1 MWRRRSS
8 CGPSR
13 RGPRPPFGVLGRA
26 GRGLLPHA
34 LAAPADLERRLA
46 EAGRPAG
53 IGARDLL
60 AAKTGAALAAAAAGD
75 PRRRVLPGRLA
86 LLASIVAPALGFV
99 APDIWLARRRR
110 EHVAEI
116 RRDMPALLDLLGV
129 AVAGGLS
136 LTSALAEVGRRSR
149 SPLARAWG
157 GVAAQV
163 AVGVPLADALETHR
177 RELRMPEVDSFAG
190 ALVRAARHGAPL
202 SDTLAAQARDVR
214 LARRR
219 AVQEEAAR
227 AGPKMQLVVALLLV
241 PSVMLLV
248 AAALIAALV
257 ERRRRPRPHR
267 VLIDRT
273 PRKRRCMRTRPFGR
287 SPHHAPTAEKP
298 APGAES
304 APTAARTLVQS
315 GQESG
320 SKC

>member
-1 MWRRRSS
+1 MIVEALAFGAAAAAVAAAVELR
-8 CGPSR
+8 PASR
-13 RGPRPPFGVLGRA
+13 RGRSARKPFAILGRA
-26 GRGLLPHA
+26 GRGLLPRA
-34 LAAPADLERRLA
+34 FAAPADLDRRLA

-53 IGARDLL
+53 ISARDLL
-60 AAKTGAALAAAAAGD
+60 AAKVGAALAGGTAGILAGT
-75 PRRRVLPGRLA
+75 VLPGRLA
-86 LLASIVAPALGFV
+86 LLGAIAAPALAFL

-110 EHVAEI
+110 DHVAQM

-136 LTSALAEVGRRSR
+136 LTAALAEVGRRSR

-163 AVGVPLADALETHR
+163 AVGAPLAEALEIHR
-177 RELRMPEVDSFAG
+177 RELRMPEVDAFTG

-202 SDTLAAQARDVR
+202 SDTLSAQARDVR

-227 AGPKMQLVVALLLV
+227 AGPKMQLVVALFLV

-257 ERRRRPRPHR
+257 
-267 VLIDRT
+267 D
-273 PRKRRCMRTRPFGR
+273 G
-287 SPHHAPTAEKP
+287 
-298 APGAES
+298 G
-304 APTAARTLVQS
+304 AARALT
-315 GQESG
+315 GF
-320 SKC
+320 